1 MIESVSIRR
10 IRRFLEAVLHALD
23 PGPHVG
29 GAGVDS
35 GEVGLS
41 AADAPRHDADLDP
54 VVTLGKHQRTA
65 AITLKK
71 KELGHLLIFLAARIY
86 ALSELR
92 DIQN

>member
-1 MIESVSIRR
+1 MESASIRR

-41 AADAPRHDADLDP
+41 AADAPRHDPDLDP

-65 AITLKK
+65 AITLKITK
-71 KELGHLLIFLAARIY
+71 KSWVIYSLSLQLAFTI
-86 ALSELR
+86 LQS
-92 DIQN
+92 